1 MDPAILDAARQVLLD
16 PVVWTAVIG
25 AAIYGVFVGAV
36 PGLTATMA
44 MALLVPVTYWLPPLP
59 ALAAVVTMVA
69 CAIFSGDIPTILLR
83 IPGTPASA
91 AYADIGNGLSA
102 RGKGDQALVTSLV
115 FSVAGGLF
123 GAVVLIL
130 LGSQLAQVGTL
141 FSPAEHFWLYVLGLT
156 CAVVVSKD
164 APLKGAMA
172 VLLGL
177 LVSTVGLS
185 AVHARSRFTLGN
197 PELYQG
203 IGFIPAMIGL
213 FGVSEVLKN
222 LLTLEAS
229 GHGSVPLEGSS
240 RIRVLRALPGS
251 VGRLFRRP
259 ISSLRSGSIGAL
271 IGMLP
276 GAGADI
282 ASWVSLGVSSRSRQD
297 PDQPDDEGAL
307 DRLGDATT
315 ANSSALA
322 GAWIP
327 ALIFGIPGDSVT
339 AIVIGVLMM
348 KDLRPG
354 PEIFEKQP
362 IIVYGLYL
370 IFILANLVLLPIG
383 LLAIKAGGLVLRAP
397 RRILMPVILL
407 FCVLGAYAINGS
419 TFDVGVM
426 LASGLI
432 GFSLERRGVPLGPV
446 VLGIILGGPLE
457 ERLIQVLTSAD
468 GSAIA
473 FIDRWPARILA
484 LIWLALLFATLLQRR
499 TALVRPSQES
509 SEGVDTPGD

>member
-1 MDPAILDAARQVLLD
+1 MVEAAGQVLLD
-16 PVVWTAVIG
+16 PVVWLAVIS
-25 AAIYGVFVGAV
+25 AAVYGVFVGAV

-69 CAIFSGDIPTILLR
+69 CAIFAGDIPTILLR

-91 AYADIGNGLSA
+91 AYADIGSGLSA
-102 RGKGDQALVTSLV
+102 RGKADLALVTALV
-115 FSVAGGLF
+115 SSVAGGLI
-123 GAVVLIL
+123 GAAVLIV

-141 FSPAEHFWLYVLGLT
+141 FSPSEHFWLYVLGLS
-156 CAVVVSKD
+156 CAVVVSRD
-164 APLKGAMA
+164 APGRGALA
-172 VLLGL
+172 VLFGL

-185 AVHARSRFTLGN
+185 AVHAQSRFTLGN

-222 LLTLEAS
+222 LITLEVGPEGGTEGIPPA
-229 GHGSVPLEGSS
+229 GSNRPIRSLPLGIV
-240 RIRVLRALPGS
+240 RLMRRPLAVLRSSAIGS
-251 VGRLFRRP
+251 
-259 ISSLRSGSIGAL
+259 L

-276 GAGADI
+276 GAGADV
-282 ASWVSLGVSSRSRQD
+282 ASWVSLGVSRRSGHD
-297 PDQPDDEGAL
+297 PRTPDDEAAL

-327 ALIFGIPGDSVT
+327 ALILGIPGDSVT

-362 IIVYGLYL
+362 IIVYGLYT
-370 IFILANLVLLPIG
+370 IFLLANLVLLPIG
-383 LLAIKAGGLVLRAP
+383 LAAIKAGGLVLRVP
-397 RRILMPVILL
+397 KRILMPVILL
-407 FCVLGAYAINGS
+407 FCVLGAFAINGS
-419 TFDVGVM
+419 GFDVGVM
-426 LASGLI
+426 LAFGLI
-432 GFSLERRGVPLGPV
+432 GFVLERRGVPLGPV

-457 ERLIQVLTSAD
+457 ERLIQVLTASD
-468 GSAIA
+468 GSPWA
-473 FIDRWPARILA
+473 FVDRWPARVLA
-484 LIWLALLFATLLQRR
+484 GAWVVLLVLGLARPRR
-499 TALVRPSQES
+499 RSGGGRGEPVGSGNS
-509 SEGVDTPGD
+509 SRLSS